1 MGKHAPEQIF
11 LVEALYTREIQS
23 HSQPLTFLPVLLSNF
38 VETNALL
45 LVSISVDFI
54 SKVYGQ
60 QKALDNVSFEV
71 KSGEIV
77 GFLGPNGAGKSTMM
91 KILTCFI
98 PPTAGKAMVN
108 GFDVME
114 QSIDVRR
121 SVGYLPE
128 HNPLYLDMYVKE
140 YLEFIGGLHKL
151 PNIKK
156 RVEEM
161 VDITGLSIEQHKQIG
176 ALSKGYRQR
185 VGLAQALIH
194 DPAVLILD
202 EPTTGLDPNQLAEIR
217 DLIKRVGREK
227 TVMLSTHIMQEVEIL
242 CDRVIIINQG
252 RIVTD
257 EQTQTLQQG
266 DQSRMVVLVEF
277 DKEVNQA
284 KLRAVSGVEDIVRVK
299 DNAWQIVTRPEI
311 DIRPAIFQFC
321 VENNLT
327 VLELQREEK
336 KLEDVFKEL
345 TKKK

>member
-1 MGKHAPEQIF
+1 M
-11 LVEALYTREIQS
+11 
-23 HSQPLTFLPVLLSNF
+23 
-38 VETNALL
+38 
-45 LVSISVDFI
+45 SISVDFI
-54 SKVYGQ
+54 SKKYGE

-71 KSGEIV
+71 KTGEIV

-98 PPTAGKAMVN
+98 PPTAGKATVN

-114 QSIDVRR
+114 QSLDVRR

-140 YLEFIGGLHKL
+140 YLEFIGGLHKIG
-151 PNIKK
+151 NIRK
-156 RVEEM
+156 RVDEM
-161 VDITGLSIEQHKQIG
+161 IDITGLSIEQHKQIG
-176 ALSKGYRQR
+176 QLSKGYRQR

-194 DPAVLILD
+194 DPKVLILD

-217 DLIKRVGREK
+217 ELIKRVGKEK

-242 CDRVIIINQG
+242 CDRVIIVDHG

-257 EQTQTLQQG
+257 ENTQVLQQG
-266 DQSRMVVLVEF
+266 DQSRIVIIVEF
-277 DKEVNQA
+277 DKDVN
-284 KLRAVSGVEDIVRVK
+284 RNRVK
-299 DNAWQIVTRPEI
+299 SIPFVEEAEKMEGNNWQIVTKPDVDARPEI
-311 DIRPAIFQFC
+311 FKFA
-321 VENNLT
+321 VENKLS
-327 VLELQREEK
+327 VLGMQREER